1 MWYPVIG
8 GAAAVC
14 GAVVIICLWYVRK
27 AFNNIDD
34 VLDSILNKKRPEGK
48 PGDDRISKLRHK
60 ACRIIDMY
68 VADAEEARE
77 EKETVQSFISDMS
90 HQMRT
95 PLAGIT
101 MYSEL
106 VLSDVSQ
113 EEKNEFLQRINK
125 LSGTLQWMVDCLIK
139 MSRLETGLVG
149 LSPQMGLISET
160 VSAAVETVVSHAAK
174 KDIHISV
181 SGLNGIM
188 LYHDQKWT
196 AEAISNVLENAVK
209 YTPAGGSVEIKAEF
223 LSLYSKIM
231 VQDNGIG
238 INKEDYN
245 RIFKRFYRG
254 KNAEAYSGTGLGLY
268 LSRLIMEK
276 QGGYI
281 TVESK
286 EKGAV
291 FSLFLQNCKK

>member
-1 MWYPVIG
+1 MWYI
-8 GAAAVC
+8 AAAGAVC
-14 GAVVIICLWYVRK
+14 AVVIILCLWYVRT
-27 AFNNIDD
+27 AFNTIDE
-34 VLDSILNKKRPEGK
+34 VLDSILNKERPQGR

-68 VADAEEARE
+68 VSAADEARE

-95 PLAGIT
+95 PLAGIS

-106 VLSDVSQ
+106 VLGGAAQ
-113 EEKNEFLQRINK
+113 EEKEEFCLRINR

-139 MSRLETGLVG
+139 MSRLETGLVE
-149 LSPQMGLISET
+149 LSPQKGLISET
-160 VSAAVETVVSHAAK
+160 VSAAVETVISLASK
-174 KDIHISV
+174 KDIRISV
-181 SGLNGIM
+181 SGVNGLM

-196 AEAISNVLENAVK
+196 AEAIGNVLENAVK
-209 YTPAGGSVEIKAEF
+209 YTPAGGKVEIKGER
-223 LSLYSKIM
+223 LSLYSKIT
-231 VQDNGIG
+231 VEDNGIG
-238 INKEDYN
+238 INKEDSN

-254 KNAEAYSGTGLGLY
+254 KNAEAYNGTGLGLY
-268 LSRLIMEK
+268 LSRLILEK